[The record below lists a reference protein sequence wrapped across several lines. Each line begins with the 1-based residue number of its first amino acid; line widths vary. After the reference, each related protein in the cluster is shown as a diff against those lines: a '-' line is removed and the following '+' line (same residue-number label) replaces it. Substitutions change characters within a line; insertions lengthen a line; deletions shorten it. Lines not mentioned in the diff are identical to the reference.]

1 MSGNHLKVECPRR
14 PPTGMQRAK
23 PAAAAPPRSHVPTP
37 AQLHTHGPTMGLAAQ
52 PVVLV
57 LALALALAMLLLLHA
72 ILIHPHL
79 VLIHPLLRPLLRPLL
94 LPLLLPHAVLL
105 HLHLLILVDIALR
118 QDHCLMRYA
127 FGAGQRA
134 ATEQQTQG
142 RHNANDSWHGSTPYV
157 CDAVTR
163 PA

>member
-1 MSGNHLKVECPRR
+1 
-14 PPTGMQRAK
+14 
-23 PAAAAPPRSHVPTP
+23 
-37 AQLHTHGPTMGLAAQ
+37 
-52 PVVLV
+52 
-57 LALALALAMLLLLHA
+57 MLLLLHAILIHPHA

-79 VLIHPLLRPLLRPLL
+79 VLIHPLLRPLLLPLL
-94 LPLLLPHAVLL
+94 RPLLLPHAVLL

-142 RHNANDSWHGSTPYV
+142 SQNANDSWHGSTPYV